1 MIIESLDLKDF
12 RNYGELHLEFSP
24 GVNVFFGDNAQGKTN
39 ILEAV
44 YVCATS
50 RSHRGSKD
58 REMIRFGADEAHLR
72 MQIRRKDI
80 PGRIDMHFHPG
91 RSRGIA
97 IGGIPIRKASELFGV
112 IHVVCFSPEDLGIV
126 KNGPAERRRFLNMEL
141 CQLDRGYV
149 NDLLSYNRI
158 LQQRNQLLKDLYF
171 HPELED
177 TLEVWDE
184 QLVRSGRSII
194 SERRSFVRDLNG
206 IIQGIH
212 RGLSGGREDLLLT
225 YEPDT
230 EEEDFADLLIRNRDT
245 DKKMKTTMAGPHR
258 DDVGFMVNDIN
269 IRKFGSQGQQRT
281 AALSLKLS
289 EIELVKRKTGDSPVL
304 LLDDVL
310 SELDSG
316 RQENL
321 LGILSGIQA
330 FITCTGLDDFVSHSF
345 HIDRLFQVNGG
356 KVS

>member
-1 MIIESLDLKDF
+1 MLIKSLDLKDF
-12 RNYGELHLEFSP
+12 RNYGELHLEFDS
-24 GVNVFFGDNAQGKTN
+24 GINVFFGDNAQGKTN
-39 ILEAV
+39 ILEAL

-50 RSHRGSKD
+50 RSHRGSRD
-58 REMIRFGADEAHLR
+58 REMIRFGCGEAHLR
-72 MQIRRKDI
+72 MEILKRDI

-97 IGGIPIRKASELFGV
+97 IGGVPIRRASELFGV

-126 KNGPAERRRFLNMEL
+126 KEGPAERRHFLNMEL

-149 NDLLSYNRI
+149 NDLLTYNKV

-171 HPELED
+171 RPDLED
-177 TLEVWDE
+177 TLDIWDD
-184 QLVRSGRSII
+184 QLVRTGRAII
-194 SERRSFVRDLNG
+194 AKRRLFVKDLNG
-206 IIQGIH
+206 IIRDIH
-212 RGLSGGREDLLLT
+212 KELTGGREELLLT

-230 EEEDFADLLIRNRDT
+230 EEEEFLDELIRNRET
-245 DKKMKTTMAGPHR
+245 DKKMKTTMTGPHR
-258 DDVGFMVNDIN
+258 DDVGFLVNDIN
-269 IRKFGSQGQQRT
+269 IRKYGSQGQQRT
-281 AALSLKLS
+281 SALSLKLS
-289 EIELVKRKTGDSPVL
+289 EIELVRKKAGENPVL

-321 LGILSGIQA
+321 LQVLSGIQT

-345 HIDRLFQVNGG
+345 HNDRLFQVNGG
-356 KVS
+356 KVI